1 MINKKL
7 IESKLVDLKTYF
19 EKLLPLLKEDA
30 RLIIDDDLKLSTVER
45 RFQLIVDTAIDINTH
60 LIKESGL
67 PTPDDYQSTFIT
79 LGENKILPMEFALK
93 IAPSV
98 GLRNLIVHKYGQVDL
113 KKMID
118 DIKSEIGQYFDYLKY
133 VDEYINHGI

>member
-1 MINKKL
+1 MINKEL
-7 IESKLVDLKTYF
+7 IASKLVDLKTYF
-19 EKLLPLLKEDA
+19 EKLAPLLKEEA
-30 RLIIDDDLKLSTVER
+30 RAIIDNDLKLSTVER

-67 PTPDDYQSTFIT
+67 ATPDDYQSTFIT
-79 LGENKILPMEFALK
+79 LGESKILPVDFALK

-113 KKMID
+113 KKMVN

-133 VDEYINHGI
+133 ISEYLKLI

>member
-19 EKLLPLLKEDA
+19 EKLSPLLEEDA
-30 RLIIDDDLKLSTVER
+30 RSIIDDDLKLSTVER
-45 RFQLIVDTAIDINTH
+45 RFQLIVDTAVDINTH
-60 LIKESGL
+60 LIKESGA

-79 LGENKILPMEFALK
+79 LAENKILPMELALK

-113 KKMID
+113 KKMVD
-118 DIKSEIGQYFDYLKY
+118 DIKSEIGQYLEYLSHAS
-133 VDEYINHGI
+133 EYLAGC

>member
-7 IESKLVDLKTYF
+7 VEDKLVDLKTYF
-19 EKLLPLLKEDA
+19 EKLSVLLSEDT
-30 RLIIDDDLKLSTVER
+30 RSIVNDDLKLATVER

-60 LIKESGL
+60 LIKELGL
-67 PTPDDYQSTFIT
+67 VTPNDYQSTFVT
-79 LGENKILPMEFALK
+79 LGENKILPADFALK

-118 DIKSEIGQYFDYLKY
+118 DVRSEINQYLDYFKY
-133 VDEYINHGI
+133 ISKYIDSIA